1 MRYKPNFLR
10 SCLSFCALMLCL
22 SILFVSCAQKRPEA
36 VLHDAGSVGYIPCIS
51 NNEYVEISSE
61 QAFVYDLNA
70 GGFTYLKGA
79 DRVLYPASTTKLLT
93 ILYALTLL
101 EPDELVTPGDEI
113 SLVPDGSS
121 MAYVNSSHTLTVEML
136 IEGML
141 IPSGNDAA
149 YALAAAAG
157 KKLYSGE
164 GEISGEQAVG
174 LFMDGMNEYAKE
186 IGLCGSR
193 FLTPDGYSDEG
204 HYSTVEDIA
213 IIASLAY
220 ENDIIRK
227 YAAMPEDDVVYAS
240 GHKNHW
246 KNTNHM
252 LDKESKYYS
261 PYVTGL
267 KTGSLGRGNYSLIC
281 SVEIFERTY
290 IVGVFSSKSTDT
302 RFDDMLTLID
312 RIYAVAA

>member
-1 MRYKPNFLR
+1 MKYKRYCLR
-10 SCLSFCALMLCL
+10 GCLSFCALVLCL
-22 SILFVSCAQKRPEA
+22 SILLVSCAQKRPEA
-36 VLHDAGSVGYIPCIS
+36 VLHDVGSVGYIPCIS
-51 NNEYVEISSE
+51 NDEYIEISSE

-70 GGFTYLKGA
+70 GGFTYIKGA

-93 ILYALTLL
+93 IIYALTLL
-101 EPDELVTPGDEI
+101 EPDEFVTPGDEI

-121 MAYVNSSHTLTVEML
+121 VAYINSTHTLTVEML

-149 YALAAAAG
+149 YALAAAG
-157 KKLYSGE
+157 GRRIYPGE
-164 GEISGEQAVG
+164 DEISGEQAVG
-174 LFMDGMNEYAKE
+174 IFMDGMNEYAKS

-213 IIASLAY
+213 IVSSLAY
-220 ENDIIRK
+220 ENDMIRK

-240 GHKNHW
+240 GHTNHW
-246 KNTNHM
+246 KNTNLM
-252 LDKESKYYS
+252 LDKDSKYYS

-281 SVEIFERTY
+281 SVEISERSY
-290 IVGVFSSKSTDT
+290 IVGVFSSRSTDT

-312 RIYAVAA
+312 RIYAVSA

>member
-1 MRYKPNFLR
+1 MKYKHHFLKGVA
-10 SCLSFCALMLCL
+10 SLWLLILCL
-22 SILFVSCAQKRPEA
+22 SILLVSCTQKRPEA
-36 VLHDAGSVGYIPCIS
+36 VLHDANSVGYIPCIS
-51 NNEYVEISSE
+51 NDEYIEISSE
-61 QAFVYDLNA
+61 QAFVYDIGA
-70 GGFTYLKGA
+70 GGFTYIKGA

-93 ILYALTLL
+93 VLYALTLL
-101 EPDELVTPGDEI
+101 EPDELVTPGDEL
-113 SLVPDGSS
+113 SLVHNGSS
-121 MAYVNSSHTLTVEML
+121 VAYINSSHTLMVEML

-149 YALAAAAG
+149 YALAAAGG
-157 KKLYSGE
+157 KRLYSGDD
-164 GEISGEQAVG
+164 EISGERAVE
-174 LFMDGMNEYAKE
+174 LFMNGMNEYAKE

-204 HYSTVEDIA
+204 HYSTLEDIA

-220 ENDIIRK
+220 KNDIIRK

-240 GHKNHW
+240 GHTNHW
-246 KNTNHM
+246 KNTNLM
-252 LDKESKYYS
+252 LDKESEYYS

-281 SVEIFERTY
+281 SVEISERTY
-290 IVGVFSSKSTDT
+290 IVGVFSSKSAET